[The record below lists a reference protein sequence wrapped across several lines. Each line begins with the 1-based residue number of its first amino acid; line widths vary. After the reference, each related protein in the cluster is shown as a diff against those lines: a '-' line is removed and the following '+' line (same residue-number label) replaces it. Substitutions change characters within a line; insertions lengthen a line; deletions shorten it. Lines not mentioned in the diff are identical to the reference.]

1 MDWRRSDAGI
11 VVLITSAKTSTVVAR
26 QERIP
31 IVFTYWDGVMGRK
44 WLCIGPLYY
53 GAMRV

>member
-11 VVLITSAKTSTVVAR
+11 VVLVTSAKTSTVVAR

-31 IVFTYWDGVMGRK
+31 IVFTLWDGVLGRFA
-44 WLCIGPLYY
+44 WNLCIMEQCAIG
-53 GAMRV
+53 